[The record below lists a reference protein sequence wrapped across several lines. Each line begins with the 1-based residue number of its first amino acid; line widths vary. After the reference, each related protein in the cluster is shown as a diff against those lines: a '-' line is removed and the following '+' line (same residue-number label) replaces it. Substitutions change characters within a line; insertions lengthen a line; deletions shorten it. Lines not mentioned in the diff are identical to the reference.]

1 MNLTFFIYATHIVIQ
16 RIIATILRL
25 LICKTALPL
34 SINEL
39 VIFTLS
45 VILTI
50 CTCIWI
56 AKYWKRK
63 SEKTFVFV
71 TGNRT

>member
-25 LICKTALPL
+25 LICKIALPT
-34 SINEL
+34 SIRES
-39 VIFTLS
+39 VVFTLS
-45 VILTI
+45 VVLTI

-56 AKYWKRK
+56 AKYWKGK

>member
-25 LICKTALPL
+25 LICKIALPT
-34 SINEL
+34 SISES
-39 VIFTLS
+39 VVFTSS
-45 VILTI
+45 VVLAI
-50 CTCIWI
+50 CICIWI

-71 TGNRT
+71 TGNRI